1 MDNVRAAAETLGQAI
16 TNPAV
21 RAAWFAYVAAQ
32 SERDARQDTTI
43 ADLKGSLASLRRDL
57 DAAIDGAVKRALEST
72 ELRVHGLGALID
84 AMNAFE
90 SRLDAIETRG
100 DVRTAMLQTVIGQL
114 ERLSPSPPKPVPIDD
129 DIDDPTGTDA
139 GAHPYG

>member
-84 AMNAFE
+84 AMNAFDA
-90 SRLDAIETRG
+90 RLDAIETRG
-100 DVRTAMLQTVIGQL
+100 DIRTAMLQTVIGQL
-114 ERLSPSPPKPVPIDD
+114 DRLAPPPPRPVPIDD

>member
-43 ADLKGSLASLRRDL
+43 ADLKGSFASLRRDL

-72 ELRVHGLGALID
+72 ELRVHGLGSLVD

-90 SRLDAIETRG
+90 TRLNAIETRG
-100 DVRTAMLQTVIGQL
+100 DIRTAMLQTVIGQL
-114 ERLSPSPPKPVPIDD
+114 DRLSPPPPKPVPIDD